1 MLVVVNDGCSCHFPA
16 TKARWWRFVD
26 PTVQVL
32 LLTVAASM
40 DDGGEKMVV
49 RCHFPATKARWW
61 RFVDPTVQVL
71 LLTVAASMDDGGEKM
86 VVR

>member
-49 RCHFPATKARWW
+49 R
-61 RFVDPTVQVL
+61 
-71 LLTVAASMDDGGEKM
+71 
-86 VVR
+86 